1 MASQSSKPS
10 PKHSANKNIL
20 QNILFG
26 GVAGVIGQSSVYPL
40 YTIKTH
46 LQRYPAHYNNFVQA
60 GAKIYRQTGLR
71 SLYRGLGPALIGVFP
86 EKAIKLSVNDYLT
99 AVLSRPDGSI
109 SVPMAM
115 LAGGGAGLSQVVA
128 TNPMEVLMINMHT
141 SNRSMAQLV
150 SQLGISG
157 LYKGASATL
166 LRDIPFS
173 MLFFSMN
180 TFMRAYFTDSNGNL
194 PMSKVFIAGIL
205 SGSTAAAASTPAD
218 VIKTHLQYTSH
229 SSTSPSKSNPKL
241 ASASHSLHSQP
252 PSSTSVPSRPL
263 SSSAAPPQYQGIAHC
278 AKSIWASRG
287 ISGFFSGVGPR
298 VLTISPLFGVTLFF
312 YDIQRRLKESGKL

>member
-1 MASQSSKPS
+1 MAAQSPKPS
-10 PKHSANKNIL
+10 PKTPGNKNLL

-46 LQRYPAHYNNFVQA
+46 LQRYPIHYTNFVQA
-60 GAKIYRQTGLR
+60 GAKIYRETGLR

-150 SQLGISG
+150 SQLGLSG

-173 MLFFSMN
+173 MVFFSMN
-180 TFMRAYFTDSNGNL
+180 TFLRAHFTDSNGNL
-194 PMSKVFIAGIL
+194 PMSNVFMAGIL

-218 VIKTHLQYTSH
+218 VIKTHLQTSH
-229 SSTSPSKSNPKL
+229 PSAKRASTPQ
-241 ASASHSLHSQP
+241 SLHSQP
-252 PSSTSVPSRPL
+252 SSSTSVPSRPF
-263 SSSAAPPQYQGIAHC
+263 SSSAGPPQYHGIAHC
-278 AKSIWASRG
+278 AKSIWATRG

-298 VLTISPLFGVTLFF
+298 ILTISPLFGVTLFF
-312 YDIQRRLKESGKL
+312 YDIQRRLKESGRL